1 MLQFLVDYTFFN
13 LVLFIYLKKNKFRN
27 KKNTIL
33 AILNKQE
40 SSMALNYIWV
50 GFFLIAF
57 AVGLFK
63 LVFLGD
69 VEVFTQMMD
78 AVFNR
83 AKMGFELSIG
93 LTGALALWMGIL
105 KIGEKGGLIKII
117 SRLLSPLFTKLF
129 PELPKNHPAIGTMI
143 LNLSANML
151 GLDNSAT
158 PIGLKAMKELQT
170 ANPNKDTASDAQ
182 IMFLVL
188 NTSGMTLI
196 PVSILA
202 LRASAHSTNP
212 TDVFIPILIATFI
225 STMVG
230 LIVTSIVQKINL
242 FRKTILLYL
251 GGATA
256 FVVGLIFY
264 LGTLSPEQ
272 MQLFSK
278 LLTSVLLLSIIITF
292 ITVAV
297 FKKVNVYD
305 AFIEGAKEGFNVAV
319 MIIPYLIAMLVA
331 VGVFTASGA
340 MDYVIEGLRSFFA
353 MTGVDTRFV
362 DGLPTA
368 FMKPLSGGGAR
379 GLMVESWG
387 ADYVNVDS
395 FVGKLTSILQG
406 STETTFYV
414 LAVYFGSVKI
424 KNVRYAAT
432 VGLIADLAGIIAAI
446 LVAYFFFG

>member
-1 MLQFLVDYTFFN
+1 
-13 LVLFIYLKKNKFRN
+13 
-27 KKNTIL
+27 
-33 AILNKQE
+33 
-40 SSMALNYIWV
+40 MALNYIWI

-57 AVGLFK
+57 VVALYK
-63 LVFLGD
+63 LIFLGD
-69 VEVFTQMMD
+69 TEVFTKVME
-78 AVFNR
+78 AIFNR
-83 AKMGFELSIG
+83 AEAGFTLSLG

-105 KIGEKGGLIKII
+105 KIGEKGGLIKTI

-129 PELPKNHPAIGTMI
+129 PELPKDHPAIGTMI

-158 PIGLKAMKELQT
+158 PIGLKAMKELQSV
-170 ANPNKDTASDAQ
+170 NPKKETASDAQ

-202 LRASAHSTNP
+202 LRATAGSVNP
-212 TDVFIPILIATFI
+212 TDIFIPILIATFI

-230 LIVTSIVQKINL
+230 LIITALIQKINL
-242 FRKTILLYL
+242 LQRTIILYL
-251 GGATA
+251 GGATLLII
-256 FVVGLIFY
+256 GLIFY
-264 LGTLSPEQ
+264 LGSLNPQE

-278 LLTSVLLLSIIITF
+278 LLTSVLLFSIIITF
-292 ITVAV
+292 IVVAA
-297 FKKVNVYD
+297 FKKVNIYD
-305 AFIEGAKEGFNVAV
+305 AFIEGAKDGFKVAV
-319 MIIPYLIAMLVA
+319 MIIPFLIAMLVA

-340 MDYVIEGLRSFFA
+340 MGIVIDGLENFVAFLG
-353 MTGVDTRFV
+353 MDTRFV
-362 DGLPTA
+362 EGLPTA

-387 ADYVNVDS
+387 VDQTLVDS

-424 KNVRYAAT
+424 KNIRYAALA
-432 VGLIADLAGIIAAI
+432 GILADLAGIIAAI
-446 LVAYFFFG
+446 FVAYFFFG

>member
-1 MLQFLVDYTFFN
+1 
-13 LVLFIYLKKNKFRN
+13 
-27 KKNTIL
+27 
-33 AILNKQE
+33 
-40 SSMALNYIWV
+40 MALNYIWV
-50 GFFLIAF
+50 GFFLVAF
-57 AVGLFK
+57 VVALYK
-63 LVFLGD
+63 LIFLGD
-69 VEVFTQMMD
+69 TEVFTNIME
-78 AVFNR
+78 AIFNR
-83 AKMGFELSIG
+83 AETGFKLSLG

-129 PELPKNHPAIGTMI
+129 PELPKDHPAIGTMI

-158 PIGLKAMKELQT
+158 PIGLKAMDELQT
-170 ANPNKDTASDAQ
+170 ANPKKDTASDAQ

-202 LRASAHSTNP
+202 LRATANSVNP
-212 TDVFIPILIATFI
+212 TDIFIPILIATFI

-230 LIVTSIVQKINL
+230 LIVTALIQKINL
-242 FRKTILLYL
+242 LQRTIILYL
-251 GGATA
+251 GSATLLLI
-256 FVVGLIFY
+256 GLIFY
-264 LGTLSPEQ
+264 LGSLSPEE

-278 LLTSVLLLSIIITF
+278 LLTSVLLFSIIITF
-292 ITVAV
+292 IVVAL
-297 FKKVNVYD
+297 FKKVNIYD
-305 AFIEGAKEGFNVAV
+305 AFIEGAKDGFKMAV
-319 MIIPYLIAMLVA
+319 MIIPFLIAMLVA

-340 MDYVIEGLRSFFA
+340 MDFVINGLESFFA
-353 MTGVDTRFV
+353 FMGMDTRFV
-362 DGLPTA
+362 EGLPTA

-387 ADYVNVDS
+387 ENYTMVDS

-424 KNVRYAAT
+424 KNIRYAAFA
-432 VGLIADLAGIIAAI
+432 GIIADLAGIIAAI

>member
-1 MLQFLVDYTFFN
+1 MSSIINVYA
-13 LVLFIYLKKNKFRN
+13 LKKNTYFSKRIN
-27 KKNTIL
+27 KRI
-33 AILNKQE
+33 
-40 SSMALNYIWV
+40 MALNYIWV
-50 GFFLIAF
+50 GFFLVAF
-57 AVGLFK
+57 VVALLK
-63 LVFLGD
+63 LVFFGD
-69 VEVFTQMMD
+69 TEVFTLIMD

-83 AKMGFELSIG
+83 AKLGFELSIG

-105 KIGEKGGLIKII
+105 KIGEKGGLIAII
-117 SRLLSPLFTKLF
+117 SRVLSPFFTKLF

-158 PIGLKAMKELQT
+158 PIGLKAMKELQD
-170 ANPNKDTASDAQ
+170 ANPEKDTASNAQ

-202 LRASAHSTNP
+202 LRATAHSANP
-212 TDVFIPILIATFI
+212 TDVFIPILIATFV

-230 LIVTSIVQKINL
+230 LIVTAIIQKINL
-242 FRKTILLYL
+242 FQKTILAYLL
-251 GGATA
+251 GGTSLIG
-256 FVVGLIFY
+256 GLIFY
-264 LGTLSPEQ
+264 LLTLSPEQ

-278 LLTSVLLLSIIITF
+278 LLTSVLLFSIIVAF
-292 ITVAV
+292 ISVAF
-297 FKKVNVYD
+297 FKKINVYD
-305 AFIEGAKEGFNVAV
+305 AFIEGAKEGFDVAV
-319 MIIPYLIAMLVA
+319 MIIPYLIAMLVG

-340 MDYVIEGLRSFFA
+340 MDYVIHALEYVFSQTGL
-353 MTGVDTRFV
+353 DTRFV
-362 DGLPTA
+362 EGLPTA

-387 ADYVNVDS
+387 ENAVNVDS

-424 KNVRYAAT
+424 KKIRYAAT
-432 VGLIADLAGIIAAI
+432 VGLIADFAGIVAAI
-446 LVAYFFFG
+446 AVTYAFFG

>member
-1 MLQFLVDYTFFN
+1 
-13 LVLFIYLKKNKFRN
+13 
-27 KKNTIL
+27 
-33 AILNKQE
+33 
-40 SSMALNYIWV
+40 MALNYIW
-50 GFFLIAF
+50 IAF
-57 AVGLFK
+57 FIIAFIVALFK
-63 LVFLGD
+63 LLVLGD
-69 VEVFTQMMD
+69 TEVFTHIMD
-78 AVFNR
+78 AVFKR
-83 AKMGFELSIG
+83 AEIGFTLSLG
-93 LTGALALWMGIL
+93 LTGALSLWMGIL
-105 KIGEKGGLIKII
+105 KIGEKGGLIKVI
-117 SRLLSPLFTKLF
+117 SRLLSPFFTKLF

-158 PIGLKAMKELQT
+158 PIGLKAMEELQE
-170 ANPNKDTASDAQ
+170 ANPTKDTASNAQ

-202 LRASAHSTNP
+202 LRASAHSSNP
-212 TDVFIPILIATFI
+212 TDIFIPILIATFT

-230 LIVTSIVQKINL
+230 LIVTATIQKINL
-242 FRKTILLYL
+242 FQKTILLYL

-256 FVVGLIFY
+256 FIIGLIAY
-264 LGTLSPEQ
+264 LGTMNPEQ

-278 LLTSVLLLSIIITF
+278 LFTSVLLFSIIITF
-292 ITVAV
+292 IGVAAY
-297 FKKVNVYD
+297 KKINVYD
-305 AFIEGAKEGFNVAV
+305 AFIEGAKEGFKVAV

-340 MDYVIEGLRSFFA
+340 MDYVIDGIKHFVEFVGLDS
-353 MTGVDTRFV
+353 RFV
-362 DGLPTA
+362 GGLPTA

-387 ADYVNVDS
+387 ANNELVDS

-414 LAVYFGSVKI
+414 LAVYFGSVRI
-424 KNVRYAAT
+424 KNIRYAAT

-446 LVAYFFFG
+446 FIAYFFFG

>member
-1 MLQFLVDYTFFN
+1 
-13 LVLFIYLKKNKFRN
+13 
-27 KKNTIL
+27 
-33 AILNKQE
+33 
-40 SSMALNYIWV
+40 MALNYIWV
-50 GFFLIAF
+50 GFFLVAF
-57 AVGLFK
+57 VVALYK
-63 LVFLGD
+63 LIFLGD
-69 VEVFTQMMD
+69 TEVFTNIME
-78 AVFNR
+78 AIFNR
-83 AKMGFELSIG
+83 AETGFKLSLG

-129 PELPKNHPAIGTMI
+129 PELPKDHPAIGTMI

-158 PIGLKAMKELQT
+158 PIGLKAMAELQT
-170 ANPNKDTASDAQ
+170 ANPKKDTASDAQ

-202 LRASAHSTNP
+202 LRATANSVNP
-212 TDVFIPILIATFI
+212 TDIFIPILIATFI

-230 LIVTSIVQKINL
+230 LIVTALIQKINL
-242 FRKTILLYL
+242 LQRTIILYL
-251 GGATA
+251 GSATLLLI
-256 FVVGLIFY
+256 GLIFY
-264 LGTLSPEQ
+264 LGSLSPEE

-278 LLTSVLLLSIIITF
+278 LLTSVLLFSIIITF
-292 ITVAV
+292 IVVAL
-297 FKKVNVYD
+297 FKKVNIYD
-305 AFIEGAKEGFNVAV
+305 AFIEGAKDGFKVAV
-319 MIIPYLIAMLVA
+319 MIIPFLIAMLVA

-340 MDYVIEGLRSFFA
+340 MDFVINGLESFFA
-353 MTGVDTRFV
+353 FMGMDTRFV
-362 DGLPTA
+362 EGLPTA

-387 ADYVNVDS
+387 ENYTMVDS

-424 KNVRYAAT
+424 KNIRYAAFA
-432 VGLIADLAGIIAAI
+432 GIIADLAGIIAAI

>member
-1 MLQFLVDYTFFN
+1 
-13 LVLFIYLKKNKFRN
+13 
-27 KKNTIL
+27 
-33 AILNKQE
+33 
-40 SSMALNYIWV
+40 MALNYIWI

-57 AVGLFK
+57 VIALIK
-63 LVFLGD
+63 LIFFGD
-69 VEVFTQMMD
+69 TEVFSLIMD
-78 AVFNR
+78 AVFNK
-83 AKMGFELSIG
+83 AKLGFELSIG
-93 LTGALALWMGIL
+93 LTGALALWMGVL

-117 SRLLSPLFTKLF
+117 SRLLSPLFSKLF
-129 PELPKNHPAIGTMI
+129 PELPKDHPAIGTMI

-158 PIGLKAMKELQT
+158 PIGLKAMRELQSV
-170 ANPNKDTASDAQ
+170 NPNKDTASNAQ

-202 LRASAHSTNP
+202 LRASAHSVNP
-212 TDVFIPILIATFI
+212 TDIFIPILIATFV

-230 LIVTSIVQKINL
+230 LIVTSIIQKINL
-242 FRKTILLYL
+242 FQRTILAYL
-251 GGATA
+251 LGATA
-256 FVVGLIFY
+256 FIVGLVLY

-278 LLTSVLLLSIIITF
+278 LLTGILLFSIIIIF
-292 ITVAV
+292 ISVAAY
-297 FKKVNVYD
+297 KKINVYD

-319 MIIPYLIAMLVA
+319 MIIPFLIAMLVA

-340 MDYVIEGLRSFFA
+340 MDYVVEGLRSFFA
-353 MTGVDTRFV
+353 FVGLDTCFV
-362 DGLPTA
+362 DALPTA

-379 GLMVESWG
+379 GLMVASWG
-387 ADYVNVDS
+387 ENFVNVDS
-395 FVGKLTSILQG
+395 FVGKLTSIMQG

-424 KNVRYAAT
+424 KNVRYAVTA
-432 VGLIADLAGIIAAI
+432 GLLADLAGIITAI

>member
-1 MLQFLVDYTFFN
+1 
-13 LVLFIYLKKNKFRN
+13 
-27 KKNTIL
+27 
-33 AILNKQE
+33 
-40 SSMALNYIWV
+40 MALNYIWV

-83 AKMGFELSIG
+83 AKLGFELSIG

>member
-1 MLQFLVDYTFFN
+1 
-13 LVLFIYLKKNKFRN
+13 
-27 KKNTIL
+27 
-33 AILNKQE
+33 
-40 SSMALNYIWV
+40 MALNYIWIA
-50 GFFLIAF
+50 FFLIAF
-57 AVGLFK
+57 VVALFK
-63 LVFLGD
+63 LIFLGD
-69 VEVFTQMMD
+69 TEVFSKIVE
-78 AVFNR
+78 AVFTK
-83 AKMGFELSIG
+83 AGDGFTLSLG

-105 KIGEKGGLIKII
+105 KIGERGGLIKII

-129 PELPKNHPAIGTMI
+129 PELPKDHPAIGTMI

-158 PIGLKAMKELQT
+158 PIGLKAMKELQSV
-170 ANPNKDTASDAQ
+170 NPKKETASDAQ

-202 LRASAHSTNP
+202 LRASANSVNP

-230 LIVTSIVQKINL
+230 LIVTALIQKINL
-242 FRKTILLYL
+242 LQKTVLLYL
-251 GGATA
+251 GGATV
-256 FVVGLIFY
+256 FIIGLIFY
-264 LGTLSPEQ
+264 LGTLNPDQ

-278 LLTSVLLLSIIITF
+278 LLTSVLLFSIIVTF
-292 ITVAV
+292 ISVAA

-305 AFIEGAKEGFNVAV
+305 AFIDGAKDGFKIAI
-319 MIIPYLIAMLVA
+319 MIIPFLIAMLVA

-340 MDYVIEGLRSFFA
+340 MEIVITGLENFFA
-353 MTGVDTRFV
+353 LLGFDTRFV
-362 DGLPTA
+362 EGLPTA

-387 ADYVNVDS
+387 NNFELVDS

-424 KNVRYAAT
+424 KNIRYAAIA
-432 VGLIADLAGIIAAI
+432 GIIADLAGIIAAI

>member
-1 MLQFLVDYTFFN
+1 
-13 LVLFIYLKKNKFRN
+13 
-27 KKNTIL
+27 
-33 AILNKQE
+33 
-40 SSMALNYIWV
+40 MALNYIWIA
-50 GFFLIAF
+50 FFLIAF
-57 AVGLFK
+57 VVALFK
-63 LVFLGD
+63 LIFLGD
-69 VEVFTQMMD
+69 TEVFSKIVE
-78 AVFNR
+78 AVFTK
-83 AKMGFELSIG
+83 AGDGFTLSLG

-105 KIGEKGGLIKII
+105 KIGERGGLIKII

-129 PELPKNHPAIGTMI
+129 PELPKDHPAIGTMI

-158 PIGLKAMKELQT
+158 PIGLKAMKELQSV
-170 ANPNKDTASDAQ
+170 NPIKETASDAQ

-202 LRASAHSTNP
+202 LRASANSVNP

-230 LIVTSIVQKINL
+230 LIVTALIQKINL
-242 FRKTILLYL
+242 LQKTVLLYL
-251 GGATA
+251 GGATV
-256 FVVGLIFY
+256 FIIGLIFY
-264 LGTLSPEQ
+264 LGTLNPDQ

-278 LLTSVLLLSIIITF
+278 LLTSVLLFSIIVTF
-292 ITVAV
+292 ISVAA

-305 AFIEGAKEGFNVAV
+305 AFIDGAKDGFKIAI
-319 MIIPYLIAMLVA
+319 MIIPFLIAMLVA

-340 MDYVIEGLRSFFA
+340 MEIVITGLENFFA
-353 MTGVDTRFV
+353 LLGFDTRFV
-362 DGLPTA
+362 EGLPTA

-387 ADYVNVDS
+387 NNFELVDS

-424 KNVRYAAT
+424 KNIRYAAIA
-432 VGLIADLAGIIAAI
+432 GIIADLAGIIAAI

>member
-1 MLQFLVDYTFFN
+1 
-13 LVLFIYLKKNKFRN
+13 
-27 KKNTIL
+27 
-33 AILNKQE
+33 
-40 SSMALNYIWV
+40 MALNYIWIA
-50 GFFLIAF
+50 FFLIAF
-57 AVGLFK
+57 VVALFK
-63 LVFLGD
+63 LIFLGD
-69 VEVFTQMMD
+69 TEVFSKIVE
-78 AVFNR
+78 AVFTK
-83 AKMGFELSIG
+83 AGDGFTLSLG

-105 KIGEKGGLIKII
+105 KIGERGGLIKII

-129 PELPKNHPAIGTMI
+129 PELPKDHPAIGTMI

-158 PIGLKAMKELQT
+158 PIGLKAMKELQSV
-170 ANPNKDTASDAQ
+170 NPKKETASDAQ

-202 LRASAHSTNP
+202 LRASANSVNP

-230 LIVTSIVQKINL
+230 LIVTALIQKINL
-242 FRKTILLYL
+242 LQKTVLLYL
-251 GGATA
+251 GGATV
-256 FVVGLIFY
+256 FIIGLIFY
-264 LGTLSPEQ
+264 LGTLNPDQ

-278 LLTSVLLLSIIITF
+278 LLTSVLLFSIIVTF
-292 ITVAV
+292 ISVAA

-305 AFIEGAKEGFNVAV
+305 AFIDGAKDGFKIAI
-319 MIIPYLIAMLVA
+319 MIIPFLIAMLVA

-340 MDYVIEGLRSFFA
+340 MEIVISGLENFFA
-353 MTGVDTRFV
+353 LLGFDTRFV
-362 DGLPTA
+362 EGLPTA

-387 ADYVNVDS
+387 NNFELVDS

-424 KNVRYAAT
+424 KNIRYAAIA
-432 VGLIADLAGIIAAI
+432 GIIADLAGIIAAI

>member
-1 MLQFLVDYTFFN
+1 
-13 LVLFIYLKKNKFRN
+13 
-27 KKNTIL
+27 
-33 AILNKQE
+33 
-40 SSMALNYIWV
+40 MALNYIWI

-57 AVGLFK
+57 VVALYK
-63 LVFLGD
+63 LIFLGD
-69 VEVFTQMMD
+69 TEVFSKIME

-83 AKMGFELSIG
+83 AETGFTLSLG

-129 PELPKNHPAIGTMI
+129 PELPKDHPAIGTMI

-158 PIGLKAMKELQT
+158 PIGLKAMKELQSV
-170 ANPNKDTASDAQ
+170 NPKKETASNAQ

-202 LRASAHSTNP
+202 LRATAGSVNP
-212 TDVFIPILIATFI
+212 TDIFIPILIATFI

-230 LIVTSIVQKINL
+230 LIVTALIQKINL
-242 FRKTILLYL
+242 LQRTVIMYL
-251 GGATA
+251 GGATLLIVA
-256 FVVGLIFY
+256 LIFY
-264 LGTLSPEQ
+264 LGSLNPEE

-278 LLTSVLLLSIIITF
+278 LLTSVLLFSIIITF
-292 ITVAV
+292 MVVAI

-305 AFIEGAKEGFNVAV
+305 AFIEGAKEGFNIAV
-319 MIIPYLIAMLVA
+319 MIIPFLIAMLVA

-340 MDYVIEGLRSFFA
+340 MDIVIGGLEHFFA
-353 MTGVDTRFV
+353 LVGMDTRFV
-362 DGLPTA
+362 EGLPTA

-387 ADYVNVDS
+387 VNHTLVDS

-424 KNVRYAAT
+424 KNIRYAAWA
-432 VGLIADLAGIIAAI
+432 GILADLAGIIAAI
-446 LVAYFFFG
+446 FVAYFFFG

>member
-1 MLQFLVDYTFFN
+1 
-13 LVLFIYLKKNKFRN
+13 
-27 KKNTIL
+27 
-33 AILNKQE
+33 
-40 SSMALNYIWV
+40 MALNYIWV

-57 AVGLFK
+57 VVALYK
-63 LVFLGD
+63 LIFLGD
-69 VEVFTQMMD
+69 TEVFTKIME

-83 AKMGFELSIG
+83 AEAGFTLSLG

-105 KIGEKGGLIKII
+105 KIGEKGGLIAII

-158 PIGLKAMKELQT
+158 PIGLKAMKELQSV
-170 ANPNKDTASDAQ
+170 NPKKETASDAQ

-202 LRASAHSTNP
+202 LRATAGSVNP
-212 TDVFIPILIATFI
+212 TDIFIPILIATFI

-230 LIVTSIVQKINL
+230 LIITALIQKINL
-242 FRKTILLYL
+242 LQRTILLYL
-251 GGATA
+251 GGATLLI
-256 FVVGLIFY
+256 VGLIFY
-264 LGTLSPEQ
+264 LGTLSPEG

-278 LLTSVLLLSIIITF
+278 LLTSILLFSIIISF
-292 ITVAV
+292 MVVALY
-297 FKKVNVYD
+297 KRINVYD

-319 MIIPYLIAMLVA
+319 MIIPFLIAMLVG

-340 MDYVIEGLRSFFA
+340 MEIVIGGLETFFA
-353 MTGVDTRFV
+353 FLGMDTRFV
-362 DGLPTA
+362 EGLPTA

-387 ADYVNVDS
+387 VDHVLVDS
-395 FVGKLTSILQG
+395 FVGKLTSIFQG

-414 LAVYFGSVKI
+414 LAVYFGAVKI
-424 KNVRYAAT
+424 KNIRYAALA
-432 VGLIADLAGIIAAI
+432 GILADLAGIIAAI
-446 LVAYFFFG
+446 FIAYFFFG

>member
-1 MLQFLVDYTFFN
+1 
-13 LVLFIYLKKNKFRN
+13 
-27 KKNTIL
+27 
-33 AILNKQE
+33 
-40 SSMALNYIWV
+40 MALNYIWV
-50 GFFLIAF
+50 GFFLVAF
-57 AVGLFK
+57 VVALLK
-63 LVFLGD
+63 LVFFGD
-69 VEVFTQMMD
+69 TEVFTLIMD

-83 AKMGFELSIG
+83 AKLGFELSIG

-105 KIGEKGGLIKII
+105 KIGEKGGLIAII
-117 SRLLSPLFTKLF
+117 SRVLSPFFTKLF

-158 PIGLKAMKELQT
+158 PIGLKAMKELQD
-170 ANPNKDTASDAQ
+170 ANPEKDTASNAQ

-202 LRASAHSTNP
+202 LRATAHSANP
-212 TDVFIPILIATFI
+212 TDVFIPILIATFV

-230 LIVTSIVQKINL
+230 LIVTAIIQKINL
-242 FRKTILLYL
+242 FQKTILAYLL
-251 GGATA
+251 GGTSLIG
-256 FVVGLIFY
+256 GLIFY
-264 LGTLSPEQ
+264 LLTLSPEQ

-278 LLTSVLLLSIIITF
+278 LLTSVLLFSIIVAF
-292 ITVAV
+292 ISVAF
-297 FKKVNVYD
+297 FKKINVYD
-305 AFIEGAKEGFNVAV
+305 AFIEGAKEGFDVAV
-319 MIIPYLIAMLVA
+319 MIIPYLIAMLVG

-340 MDYVIEGLRSFFA
+340 MDYVIHALEYVFSQTGL
-353 MTGVDTRFV
+353 DTRFV
-362 DGLPTA
+362 EGLPTA

-387 ADYVNVDS
+387 ENAVNVDS

-424 KNVRYAAT
+424 KKIRYAAT
-432 VGLIADLAGIIAAI
+432 VGLIADFAGIVAAI
-446 LVAYFFFG
+446 AVTYAFFG

>member
-1 MLQFLVDYTFFN
+1 
-13 LVLFIYLKKNKFRN
+13 
-27 KKNTIL
+27 
-33 AILNKQE
+33 
-40 SSMALNYIWV
+40 MALNYIW
-50 GFFLIAF
+50 IAF
-57 AVGLFK
+57 FIIAFIVALFK
-63 LVFLGD
+63 LLVLGD
-69 VEVFTQMMD
+69 TEVFTHIMD
-78 AVFNR
+78 AVFKR
-83 AKMGFELSIG
+83 AEIGFTLSLG
-93 LTGALALWMGIL
+93 LTGALSLWMGIL
-105 KIGEKGGLIKII
+105 KIGEKGGLIKVI
-117 SRLLSPLFTKLF
+117 SRLLSPFFTKLF

-158 PIGLKAMKELQT
+158 PIGLKAMEELQE
-170 ANPNKDTASDAQ
+170 ANPTKDTASNAQ

-202 LRASAHSTNP
+202 LRASAHSSNP
-212 TDVFIPILIATFI
+212 TDIFIPILIATFT

-230 LIVTSIVQKINL
+230 LIVTATIQKINL
-242 FRKTILLYL
+242 FQKTILLYL

-256 FVVGLIFY
+256 FIIGLIAY
-264 LGTLSPEQ
+264 LGTMNPEQ

-278 LLTSVLLLSIIITF
+278 LFTSVLLFSIIITF
-292 ITVAV
+292 IGVAAY
-297 FKKVNVYD
+297 KKINVYD
-305 AFIEGAKEGFNVAV
+305 AFIEGAKEGFKVAV

-340 MDYVIEGLRSFFA
+340 MDYVIDGFKHFVEFVGLDS
-353 MTGVDTRFV
+353 RFV
-362 DGLPTA
+362 GGLPTA

-387 ADYVNVDS
+387 ANNELVDS

-414 LAVYFGSVKI
+414 LAVYFGSVRI
-424 KNVRYAAT
+424 KNIRYAAT
-432 VGLIADLAGIIAAI
+432 VGLIADFAGILAAI
-446 LVAYFFFG
+446 FIAYFFFG

>member
-1 MLQFLVDYTFFN
+1 
-13 LVLFIYLKKNKFRN
+13 
-27 KKNTIL
+27 
-33 AILNKQE
+33 
-40 SSMALNYIWV
+40 MALNYIWV

-57 AVGLFK
+57 VVALFK
-63 LVFLGD
+63 LIFLGD
-69 VEVFTQMMD
+69 TEVFSRIME
-78 AVFNR
+78 AVFSR
-83 AKMGFELSIG
+83 AETGFTLSLG

-105 KIGEKGGLIKII
+105 KIGERGGLIKAI

-129 PELPKNHPAIGTMI
+129 PELPKDHPAIGTMI

-170 ANPNKDTASDAQ
+170 ANTKKEVASDAQ

-202 LRASAHSTNP
+202 LRASAGSVNP
-212 TDVFIPILIATFI
+212 TDIFIPILIATFI

-230 LIVTSIVQKINL
+230 LIVTAIIQKINL
-242 FRKTILLYL
+242 FQSTILLYL

-256 FVVGLIFY
+256 FIVGLIFY

-278 LLTSVLLLSIIITF
+278 LLTSILLFSIIITF

-297 FKKVNVYD
+297 FKKINVYD
-305 AFIEGAKEGFNVAV
+305 AFIDGAKEGFNVAV

-340 MDYVIEGLRSFFA
+340 MDYVINGIESFVAMLGL
-353 MTGVDTRFV
+353 DTQFV
-362 DGLPTA
+362 GGLPTA

-387 ADYVNVDS
+387 ADRSLVDS
-395 FVGKLTSILQG
+395 FVGKLTSVLQG

-424 KNVRYAAT
+424 KNIRYAAT
-432 VGLIADLAGIIAAI
+432 VGLIADFAGIIAAI

>member
-1 MLQFLVDYTFFN
+1 
-13 LVLFIYLKKNKFRN
+13 
-27 KKNTIL
+27 
-33 AILNKQE
+33 
-40 SSMALNYIWV
+40 MALNYIWV

-57 AVGLFK
+57 VVALFK
-63 LVFLGD
+63 LIFLGD
-69 VEVFTQMMD
+69 TQVFTDIMN

-83 AKMGFELSIG
+83 AELGFKLSIG

-105 KIGEKGGLIKII
+105 KIGERGGLIKII
-117 SRLLSPLFTKLF
+117 SKLLSPFFTKLF
-129 PELPKNHPAIGTMI
+129 PELPKDHPAIATMI

-158 PIGLKAMKELQT
+158 PIGLKAMKELQS
-170 ANPNKDTASDAQ
+170 ANPIKETASDAQ

-202 LRASAHSTNP
+202 LRASAGSANP
-212 TDVFIPILIATFI
+212 TDVFIPILIATFV

-230 LIVTSIVQKINL
+230 LIVTALIQKINL
-242 FRKTILLYL
+242 LQSTILLYL
-251 GGATA
+251 GGGTL
-256 FVVGLIFY
+256 FMVGLVFY
-264 LGTLSPEQ
+264 LNTLNPEQ

-278 LLTSVLLLSIIITF
+278 LLTSVLLFSIIVTF
-292 ITVAV
+292 IAVAL
-297 FKKVNVYD
+297 FKKINVYD
-305 AFIEGAKEGFNVAV
+305 AFIEGAKDGFNVAV
-319 MIIPYLIAMLVA
+319 MIIPFLIAMLVG

-340 MDYVIEGLRSFFA
+340 MDMVIDGLRSFISIL
-353 MTGVDTRFV
+353 GIDTRFV
-362 DGLPTA
+362 EGLPTA

-387 ADYVNVDS
+387 ADSSLVDS
-395 FVGKLTSILQG
+395 FVGRLTSIFQG

-424 KNVRYAAT
+424 KNIRYAA
-432 VGLIADLAGIIAAI
+432 VAGLIADFAGIITAI
-446 LVAYFFFG
+446 FVAYFFFG

>member
-1 MLQFLVDYTFFN
+1 
-13 LVLFIYLKKNKFRN
+13 
-27 KKNTIL
+27 
-33 AILNKQE
+33 
-40 SSMALNYIWV
+40 MALNYIWV
-50 GFFLIAF
+50 GFFLVAF
-57 AVGLFK
+57 VVALYK
-63 LVFLGD
+63 LIFLGD
-69 VEVFTQMMD
+69 TEVFTNIME

-83 AKMGFELSIG
+83 AETGFRLSLG

-129 PELPKNHPAIGTMI
+129 PELPKDHPAIGTMI

-158 PIGLKAMKELQT
+158 PIGLKAMGELQT
-170 ANPNKDTASDAQ
+170 VNPKKDTASNAQ

-202 LRASAHSTNP
+202 LRATAGSVNP
-212 TDVFIPILIATFI
+212 TDIFIPILIATFI

-230 LIVTSIVQKINL
+230 LIVTALIQKINL
-242 FRKTILLYL
+242 LQKTIILYL
-251 GGATA
+251 GGATLLL
-256 FVVGLIFY
+256 VGLIFY
-264 LGTLSPEQ
+264 LGSLSPEE

-278 LLTSVLLLSIIITF
+278 LLTSILLFSIIITF
-292 ITVAV
+292 ITVAL

-305 AFIEGAKEGFNVAV
+305 AFIEGAKDGFKVAV
-319 MIIPYLIAMLVA
+319 MIIPFLIAMLVA

-340 MDYVIEGLRSFFA
+340 MDFVINALESFFA
-353 MTGVDTRFV
+353 FLGMDTRFV
-362 DGLPTA
+362 EGLPTA

-387 ADYVNVDS
+387 VDSELVDS

-424 KNVRYAAT
+424 KNIRYAAFA
-432 VGLIADLAGIIAAI
+432 GLIADLAGIIAAI

>member
-1 MLQFLVDYTFFN
+1 
-13 LVLFIYLKKNKFRN
+13 
-27 KKNTIL
+27 
-33 AILNKQE
+33 
-40 SSMALNYIWV
+40 MALNYIWIA
-50 GFFLIAF
+50 FFLIAF
-57 AVGLFK
+57 VVALFK
-63 LVFLGD
+63 LIFLGD
-69 VEVFTQMMD
+69 TEVFSKIVE
-78 AVFNR
+78 AVFTK
-83 AKMGFELSIG
+83 AGDGFTLSLG

-105 KIGEKGGLIKII
+105 KIGERGGLIKII

-129 PELPKNHPAIGTMI
+129 PELPKDHPAIGTMI

-158 PIGLKAMKELQT
+158 PIGLKAMKELQSV
-170 ANPNKDTASDAQ
+170 NPKKETASDAQ

-202 LRASAHSTNP
+202 LRASANSVNP

-230 LIVTSIVQKINL
+230 LIVTALIQKINL
-242 FRKTILLYL
+242 LQKTVLLYL
-251 GGATA
+251 GGATVFIIA
-256 FVVGLIFY
+256 LIFY
-264 LGTLSPEQ
+264 LGTLNPDQ

-278 LLTSVLLLSIIITF
+278 LLTSVLLFSIIVTF
-292 ITVAV
+292 ISVAA

-305 AFIEGAKEGFNVAV
+305 AFIDGAKDGFKIAI
-319 MIIPYLIAMLVA
+319 MIIPFLIAMLVA

-340 MDYVIEGLRSFFA
+340 MEIVITGLENFFA
-353 MTGVDTRFV
+353 LLGFDTRFV
-362 DGLPTA
+362 EGLPTA

-387 ADYVNVDS
+387 NNFELVDS

-424 KNVRYAAT
+424 KNIRYAAIA
-432 VGLIADLAGIIAAI
+432 GIIADLAGIIAAI

>member
-1 MLQFLVDYTFFN
+1 
-13 LVLFIYLKKNKFRN
+13 
-27 KKNTIL
+27 
-33 AILNKQE
+33 
-40 SSMALNYIWV
+40 MALNYIWV

-57 AVGLFK
+57 VVGLIK
-63 LVFLGD
+63 LIFLGD
-69 VEVFTQMMD
+69 VEVFTRMMD

-83 AKMGFELSIG
+83 AKLGFELSIG

-117 SRLLSPLFTKLF
+117 SRMLSPLFTKLF
-129 PELPKNHPAIGTMI
+129 PELPKDHPAIGTMI

-202 LRASAHSTNP
+202 LRASAGSVNP
-212 TDVFIPILIATFI
+212 TDIFIPILIATFI

-242 FRKTILLYL
+242 FQSTILLYL

-256 FVVGLIFY
+256 FIIGLIFY
-264 LGTLSPEQ
+264 LGTLTPEQ

-292 ITVAV
+292 ISVAV
-297 FKKVNVYD
+297 LKKINVYD

-340 MDYVIEGLRSFFA
+340 MDYVIEGLRSFFGF
-353 MTGVDTRFV
+353 MGVDTRFV

-387 ADYVNVDS
+387 ASFESVDT

-432 VGLIADLAGIIAAI
+432 VGLIADFAGIIAAI

>member
-1 MLQFLVDYTFFN
+1 
-13 LVLFIYLKKNKFRN
+13 
-27 KKNTIL
+27 
-33 AILNKQE
+33 
-40 SSMALNYIWV
+40 MALNYIWV
-50 GFFLIAF
+50 GFFLVAF
-57 AVGLFK
+57 VVALFK
-63 LVFLGD
+63 LIFLGD
-69 VEVFTQMMD
+69 TEVFTHIMD
-78 AVFNR
+78 AVFSR
-83 AKMGFELSIG
+83 AETGFTLSLG

-105 KIGEKGGLIKII
+105 KIGEKGGLIKMI
-117 SRLLSPLFTKLF
+117 SHLLSPLFTKLF
-129 PELPKNHPAIGTMI
+129 PELPKDHPAIGTMI

-158 PIGLKAMKELQT
+158 PIGLKAMKELQEV
-170 ANPNKDTASDAQ
+170 NPSKDTASNAQ

-202 LRASAHSTNP
+202 LRASAGSVNP
-212 TDVFIPILIATFI
+212 TDVFIPILIATFV

-230 LIVTSIVQKINL
+230 LIVTALIQKINL
-242 FRKTILLYL
+242 LQPTVLFYL
-251 GGATA
+251 GGAT
-256 FVVGLIFY
+256 FFIVGLIFY
-264 LGTLSPEQ
+264 LGTLTPDQ

-278 LLTSVLLLSIIITF
+278 LLTSVLLFSIIVTF
-292 ITVAV
+292 IGVAV

-319 MIIPYLIAMLVA
+319 MIIPFLIAMLVA

-340 MDYVIEGLRSFFA
+340 MDIVIDGLRYAFSFLG
-353 MTGVDTRFV
+353 MDTRFV
-362 DGLPTA
+362 EGLPTA

-387 ADYVNVDS
+387 ANSSLVDS

-424 KNVRYAAT
+424 KNIRYAA
-432 VGLIADLAGIIAAI
+432 VAGLIADLAGIIAAI